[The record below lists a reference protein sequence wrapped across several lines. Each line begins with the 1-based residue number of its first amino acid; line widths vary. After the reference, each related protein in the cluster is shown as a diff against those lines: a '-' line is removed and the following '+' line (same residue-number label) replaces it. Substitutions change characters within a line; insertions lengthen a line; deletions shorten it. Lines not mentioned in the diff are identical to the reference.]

1 MRENESQPQRNQSPD
16 LRSET
21 IFQIYR
27 AYSVE
32 NTIQTW
38 SGKHGERESHTDASS
53 DESCNEMREHRW
65 KGRQSKIIKSCS
77 RPRAI
82 EVISPKPI
90 SWKPRREGI
99 INGKPATRKTTLK
112 MTKLDPTQG
121 DVVPNKSRNLK
132 KRRKMW
138 GRTRALM
145 WVFFGDGE
153 NHNTPE
159 R

>member
-1 MRENESQPQRNQSPD
+1 MRENGSQPQRNQSPD

-27 AYSVE
+27 AYSEE

-38 SGKHGERESHTDASS
+38 SGKHSERESHTDASS

-82 EVISPKPI
+82 EVKSPKPI
-90 SWKPRREGI
+90 S
-99 INGKPATRKTTLK
+99 
-112 MTKLDPTQG
+112 
-121 DVVPNKSRNLK
+121 
-132 KRRKMW
+132 
-138 GRTRALM
+138 
-145 WVFFGDGE
+145 
-153 NHNTPE
+153 
-159 R
+159 